1 MDRRQFVA
9 SALSA
14 SLLTLAGRQFA
25 WSAPFGPKLKWQKDL
40 KVARKIAVADHKLL
54 MVVFT
59 AEWCAFCHKLIDSTI
74 SHRDLAPFVD
84 RHFVPVMIDFDENK
98 RIAEILEVD
107 SLPNTVIL
115 SPQADLLVQRKGF
128 ASVASFKETLQ
139 AALDKQAEIVQVRAA
154 AGR

>member
-9 SALSA
+9 SVLGASGLALA
-14 SLLTLAGRQFA
+14 SGKLA
-25 WSAPFGPKLKWQKDL
+25 WSAPLGPKLKWQTDL
-40 KVARKIAVADHKLL
+40 KVARKLALADHKLL

-59 AEWCAFCHKLIDSTI
+59 AQWCAFCHKLINSTI

-98 RIAEILEVD
+98 RVAEILEVD

-139 AALDKQAEIVQVRAA
+139 AAIDKQAEIVQVRAA